1 MLKKRLYEL
10 AKDYNVS
17 SKAMVDIVREL
28 GFDVKSH
35 SSTATDEMLAA
46 VQKKFTSKK
55 EEVKKEIEEK
65 KKKAEARQHAEE
77 EAIRRRQELER
88 RMASELHPPLPPKVK
103 EVITRPPE
111 EKRLPFPKK
120 RKDRRKKKK
129 EKVVDIKAIHASFKK
144 TMANLDTG
152 RKKRFHRRDERDD
165 GSTEDL
171 TPSNVIKVTEFMT
184 VSELAALMNI
194 RPAQVVAKCME
205 LGMMATINQRLDLD
219 TIGTLALE
227 FGFSIEESKQVG
239 EEEEDYDDPSTLKPR
254 PPVVTIMGHVD
265 HGKTSLLDHIR
276 KSNIIAGEAGGI
288 TQHIGAYEVELPG
301 GNITFLDTP
310 GHQAFSAMRARGA
323 HVTDIVVLVVAA
335 DDAVMPQTIEAIDH
349 ARAAGDPILVA
360 INKIDLPAANPDR
373 IREQLAKHNL
383 VPEDWGGKT
392 IMVEISAKLGRNIDK
407 LMEMILLQT
416 ELMELKANPDRPARG
431 AIIEAR
437 LDKGK
442 GPVTTV
448 LIQKGTL
455 RIGDPFVTGT
465 QFGKVR
471 AMHNERGKAITTA
484 PPSTPVQIL
493 GSGGVPQAGDTFMVV
508 EGETEARTIAQRR
521 LRLKR
526 EKDFRILKRLT
537 LTEVYDRI
545 KEGEIRELNLI
556 IKGDVDGSVEALSD
570 TLARIQH
577 KEVKVNVIHRSVG
590 AISES
595 DVLLAAA
602 SQAIII
608 GFHVR
613 PEVRATELASR
624 EKVDIR
630 LYKII
635 YEVEADIKAALE
647 GLLAP
652 EIVKVHLG
660 EAEVRQIFRVPK
672 LGVIA
677 GSYVKNG
684 VIKRNA
690 KAEVFRN
697 DVKIGEGT
705 ISSLKR
711 FKDDAREVNSGFEC
725 GIGIENLNDIHE
737 GDIIKVYTE
746 VEEARRLEPGVK

>member
-1 MLKKRLYEL
+1 MTKKRLYEL

-35 SSTATDEMLAA
+35 SSTATDEMLTA
-46 VQKKFTSKK
+46 VQNKFASKK

-65 KKKAEARQHAEE
+65 KKKAEARQLAEE
-77 EAIRRRQELER
+77 EAQRRRQEVER
-88 RMASELHPPLPPKVK
+88 RMVAELHTVRKK
-103 EVITRPPE
+103 EVIKE
-111 EKRLPFPKK
+111 EKKFVPKK

-129 EKVVDIKAIHASFKK
+129 EKVVDLKAIHASFKK
-144 TMANLDTG
+144 TMSSLEVTRKKKFHRHDEKGEMLPEESQPANL
-152 RKKRFHRRDERDD
+152 
-165 GSTEDL
+165 
-171 TPSNVIKVTEFMT
+171 IKVTEFMT
-184 VSELAALMNI
+184 VSELATLMNI
-194 RPAQVVAKCME
+194 RAAQVVAKCLE
-205 LGMMATINQRLDLD
+205 LGMMANINQRLDLD

-227 FGFSIEESKQVG
+227 FGFNIEESKQIG
-239 EEEEDYDDPSTLKPR
+239 EEEVDYDDPATLKAR

-265 HGKTSLLDHIR
+265 HGKTSLLDYIR

-288 TQHIGAYEVELPG
+288 TQHIGAYEVVLPG

-310 GHQAFSAMRARGA
+310 GHQAFSSMRARGA

-349 ARAAGDPILVA
+349 ARAAGVPIIVA
-360 INKIDLPAANPDR
+360 INKIDLPAANPDK
-373 IREQLAKHNL
+373 IREQLGKHNL
-383 VPEDWGGKT
+383 VTEEWGGKT
-392 IMVEISAKLGRNIDK
+392 IMVEISAKLGQGVDH

-416 ELMELKANPDRPARG
+416 ELMELKANPDRPAKG
-431 AIIEAR
+431 AVIEAR

-442 GPVTTV
+442 GPVCTV

-455 RIGDPFVTGT
+455 RVGDSFVTGT
-465 QFGKVR
+465 QYGRVR
-471 AMHNERGKAITTA
+471 AMANERGKAVVDA
-484 PPSTPVQIL
+484 PPSTPVIIL
-493 GSGGVPQAGDTFMVV
+493 GSSGVPQAGDTFMAVAD
-508 EGETEARTIAQRR
+508 EAEARVIAQKR

-537 LTEVYDRI
+537 LTEVYDKI

-613 PEVRATELASR
+613 PEARAQELAAR

-652 EIVKVHLG
+652 EIIKVNLG
-660 EAEVRQIFRVPK
+660 EAEVRQIFKIPK
-672 LGVIA
+672 QGLIA
-677 GSYVKNG
+677 GSYVKSG
-684 VIKRNA
+684 VIKRGS
-690 KAEVFRN
+690 KAEVLRN

-711 FKDDAREVNSGFEC
+711 FKDDAKEVSSGFEC
-725 GIGIENLNDIHE
+725 GIGIDSVSDIRE
-737 GDIIKVYTE
+737 GDIIRAFTH
-746 VEEARRLEPGVK
+746 VEEARRLEPGTKQ

>member
-1 MLKKRLYEL
+1 MIAEL
-10 AKDYNVS
+10 HTAK
-17 SKAMVDIVREL
+17 
-28 GFDVKSH
+28 
-35 SSTATDEMLAA
+35 
-46 VQKKFTSKK
+46 KK
-55 EEVKKEIEEK
+55 E
-65 KKKAEARQHAEE
+65 
-77 EAIRRRQELER
+77 
-88 RMASELHPPLPPKVK
+88 PVK
-103 EVITRPPE
+103 EERKPII
-111 EKRLPFPKK
+111 KK

-129 EKVVDIKAIHASFKK
+129 EKVVDLKAIHASFKK
-144 TMANLDTG
+144 TMSSLDVTRRRKFRRHDEKGELLPEDSQPANL
-152 RKKRFHRRDERDD
+152 
-165 GSTEDL
+165 
-171 TPSNVIKVTEFMT
+171 IKVTEFMT
-184 VSELAALMNI
+184 VSELAALMSV

-205 LGMMATINQRLDLD
+205 MGMMATINQRLDLD

-227 FGFSIEESKQVG
+227 FGFNIEESKPIG
-239 EEEEDYDDPSTLKPR
+239 EEEQDFDDPATLKPR

-265 HGKTSLLDHIR
+265 HGKTSLLDYIR

-288 TQHIGAYEVELPG
+288 TQHIGAYEVQLPG

-310 GHQAFSAMRARGA
+310 GHQAFSSMRARGA
-323 HVTDIVVLVVAA
+323 LVTDIVVLVVAA
-335 DDAVMPQTIEAIDH
+335 DDAVMPQTVEAIDH
-349 ARAAGDPILVA
+349 ARAAGVPILVA
-360 INKIDLPAANPDR
+360 INKIDLPTANVEK
-373 IREQLAKHNL
+373 IREQLGKHNL
-383 VPEDWGGKT
+383 LPEEWGGKT
-392 IMVEISAKLGRNIDK
+392 IMVEISAKLGTGVDR

-416 ELMELKANPDRPARG
+416 ELMELKANPDRSAKG
-431 AIIEAR
+431 VIIEAK

-442 GPVTTV
+442 GPICTV

-455 RIGDPFVTGT
+455 RVGDSFVTGT
-465 QFGKVR
+465 QYGRVR
-471 AMHNERGKAITTA
+471 AMVNERGKIVDTA
-484 PPSTPVQIL
+484 PPSTPVLIL
-493 GSGGVPQAGDTFMVV
+493 GASGVPQAGDSFIAAND
-508 EGETEARTIAQRR
+508 EGEARVIAQKR

-526 EKDFRILKRLT
+526 EKDFRTLKRLT

-613 PEVRATELASR
+613 PEARALELASR

-652 EIVKVHLG
+652 EIVRVNLG
-660 EAEVRQIFRVPK
+660 EAEVRQVFKIPK
-672 LGVIA
+672 QGTIA
-677 GSYVKNG
+677 GSYVKSG
-684 VIKRNA
+684 IIKRNA
-690 KAEVFRN
+690 LAEVFRN
-697 DVKIGEGT
+697 EIKVAEGT

-711 FKDDAREVNSGFEC
+711 FKDDVKEVSSGFEC
-725 GIGIENLNDIHE
+725 GIGVSNINDIHE
-737 GDIIKVYTE
+737 GDIIKVYTQ
-746 VEEARRLEPGVK
+746 VEEARRLEPGAR

>member
-1 MLKKRLYEL
+1 MTKIRLHEL
-10 AKDYNVS
+10 AKEYNVS

-35 SSTATDEMLAA
+35 SSTATDEMLQA
-46 VQKKFTSKK
+46 VQNKFASKK

-65 KKKAEARQHAEE
+65 KKKAEARQLAEV
-77 EAIRRRQELER
+77 EAVRRRQEIEK
-88 RMASELHPPLPPKVK
+88 RMLAELRPVKKK
-103 EVITRPPE
+103 EVPAE
-111 EKRLPFPKK
+111 EKRTIFKK
-120 RKDRRKKKK
+120 KKERRKRRK
-129 EKVVDIKAIHASFKK
+129 EKVVDLKAIHASFRK
-144 TMANLDTG
+144 TMSSLDVG
-152 RKKRFHRRDERDD
+152 HRRKFKRHEERDELAV
-165 GSTEDL
+165 GEAQAV
-171 TPSNVIKVTEFMT
+171 NVIKVTEFMT
-184 VSELAALMNI
+184 VSELAAAMAI
-194 RPAQVVAKCME
+194 RPAAVVAKCLEM
-205 LGMMATINQRLDLD
+205 GMMATINQRLDID

-227 FGFSIEESKQVG
+227 FGFSIEESKQIG
-239 EEEEDYDDPSTLKPR
+239 EEVEIVEDTATLKTR

-265 HGKTSLLDHIR
+265 HGKTSLLDYVR

-310 GHQAFSAMRARGA
+310 GHEAFSSMRARGA

-335 DDAVMPQTIEAIDH
+335 DDAVMPQTVEAIDH
-349 ARAAGDPILVA
+349 ARAAGVTIIVA
-360 INKIDLPAANPDR
+360 INKIDLPTANPDR
-373 IREQLAKHNL
+373 IREQLAKYNL
-383 VPEDWGGKT
+383 VPEEWSGKT
-392 IMVEISAKLGRNIDK
+392 IMVEVSAKTGQGIDK
-407 LMEMILLQT
+407 LLEMILLQT
-416 ELMELKANPDRPARG
+416 ELMELKANPDREAHG
-431 AIIEAR
+431 VIIEAR

-442 GPVTTV
+442 GPITTV

-455 RIGDPFVTGT
+455 RVGDPFVTGT
-465 QFGKVR
+465 QFGRVR
-471 AMHNERGKAITTA
+471 AMFNERGKPVSVAM
-484 PPSTPVQIL
+484 PSSPVQIL
-493 GSGGVPQAGDTFMVV
+493 GSSGVPGAGDSFMSIKN
-508 EGETEARTIAQRR
+508 ETEARDIAQKR

-526 EKDFRILKRLT
+526 EKDFRLVKSLT

-545 KEGEIRELNLI
+545 KEGQIRELNLI

-577 KEVKVNVIHRSVG
+577 KEVKVNVIHRGVG

-613 PEVRATELASR
+613 PEARALELAAR

-652 EIVKVHLG
+652 EIVRVALG
-660 EAEVRQIFRVPK
+660 EAEVRQLFKIPK
-672 LGVIA
+672 QGVIA
-677 GSYVKNG
+677 GSYIRSGTVRRG
-684 VIKRNA
+684 TS
-690 KAEVFRN
+690 AEVFRN
-697 DVKIGEGT
+697 GVKIAEGT

-711 FKDDAREVNSGFEC
+711 FKDDVREVNSGFEC
-725 GIGIENLNDIHE
+725 GIGIENVTDIRE
-737 GDIIKVYTE
+737 GDTIKVFTE
-746 VEEARRLEPGVK
+746 VEEARRLEPGAR

>member
-1 MLKKRLYEL
+1 MTKIRLHEL
-10 AKDYNVS
+10 AKEYNVS

-35 SSTATDEMLAA
+35 SSTATDEMLQA
-46 VQKKFTSKK
+46 VQNKFASKK

-65 KKKAEARQHAEE
+65 KKKAEARQLAEV
-77 EAIRRRQELER
+77 EAVRRRQEIEK
-88 RMASELHPPLPPKVK
+88 RMLAELCPVKKK
-103 EVITRPPE
+103 EVPAE
-111 EKRLPFPKK
+111 EKRTIFKK
-120 RKDRRKKKK
+120 KKERRKRRK
-129 EKVVDIKAIHASFKK
+129 EKVVDLKAIHASFRK
-144 TMANLDTG
+144 TMSSLDVG
-152 RKKRFHRRDERDD
+152 HRRKFKRHEERDELAV
-165 GSTEDL
+165 GEAQAV
-171 TPSNVIKVTEFMT
+171 NVIKVTEFMT
-184 VSELAALMNI
+184 VSELAAAMAI
-194 RPAQVVAKCME
+194 RPAAVVAKCLEM
-205 LGMMATINQRLDLD
+205 GMMATINQRLDID

-227 FGFSIEESKQVG
+227 FGFSIEESKQIG
-239 EEEEDYDDPSTLKPR
+239 EEVEIVEDTATLKTR

-265 HGKTSLLDHIR
+265 HGKTSLLDYVR

-310 GHQAFSAMRARGA
+310 GHEAFSSMRARGA

-335 DDAVMPQTIEAIDH
+335 DDAVMPQTVEAIDH
-349 ARAAGDPILVA
+349 ARAAGVTIIVA
-360 INKIDLPAANPDR
+360 INKIDLPTANPDR
-373 IREQLAKHNL
+373 IREQLAKYNL
-383 VPEDWGGKT
+383 VPEEWSGKT
-392 IMVEISAKLGRNIDK
+392 IMVEVSAKTGQGIDK
-407 LMEMILLQT
+407 LLEMILLQT
-416 ELMELKANPDRPARG
+416 ELMELKANPDREAHG
-431 AIIEAR
+431 VIIEAR

-442 GPVTTV
+442 GPITTV

-455 RIGDPFVTGT
+455 RVGDPFVTGT
-465 QFGKVR
+465 QFGRVR
-471 AMHNERGKAITTA
+471 AMFNERGKPVSVAM
-484 PPSTPVQIL
+484 PSSPVQIL
-493 GSGGVPQAGDTFMVV
+493 GSSGVPGAGDSFMSIKN
-508 EGETEARTIAQRR
+508 ETEARDIAQKR

-526 EKDFRILKRLT
+526 EKDFRLVKSLT

-545 KEGEIRELNLI
+545 KEGQIRELNLI

-577 KEVKVNVIHRSVG
+577 KEVKVNVIHRGVG

-613 PEVRATELASR
+613 PEARALELAAR

-652 EIVKVHLG
+652 EIVRVALG
-660 EAEVRQIFRVPK
+660 EAEVRQLFKIPK
-672 LGVIA
+672 QGVIA
-677 GSYVKNG
+677 GSYIRSGIVRRG
-684 VIKRNA
+684 TS
-690 KAEVFRN
+690 AEVFRN
-697 DVKIGEGT
+697 GVKIAEGT

-711 FKDDAREVNSGFEC
+711 FKDDVREVNSGFEC
-725 GIGIENLNDIHE
+725 GIGIENVTDIRE
-737 GDIIKVYTE
+737 GDTIKVFTE
-746 VEEARRLEPGVK
+746 VEEARRLEPGAR